1 MSKITEAVSYMIK
14 PSMEEGEEEIPL
26 EGEGQIQVKTKLQF
40 SERELSFLLE
50 LIPELIQL

>member
-1 MSKITEAVSYMIK
+1 MIK